1 MIKNDNTSKKYMEEN
16 FMQGKSWNE
25 RMRALLEKR
34 KWDMKDW
41 RRAIKRDQR
50 ALENL
55 IDIDTTGLPQETL
68 DRLYENTK
76 EAKLDKKMLRFEQP
90 VMIAVWAHKGG
101 TGKSTTVANMSYEL
115 SVMGYNVLVID
126 TDSQSD
132 VSSVLYPKYLQEPNV
147 NFYEAFSIRDDF
159 AADGYVR
166 STEYD
171 GLDIVPGSE
180 KCEALEG
187 IMSMMEERLRDKIWP
202 KCLKRIREENYYD
215 FILVDM
221 DKTAGVMNKSILAQA
236 DYVLSPIEAASF
248 SMKSLIPIMTQIEEM
263 QGKGAKIKI
272 LGVFFN
278 KVDMRKK
285 KSFAESVELV
295 ERLGE
300 GKALQTYIKL
310 DSNVEGSQK
319 EYLPLGYYNRS
330 CTASKQT
337 IELTKEVLGRIAA
350 DLEVV

>member
-1 MIKNDNTSKKYMEEN
+1 
-16 FMQGKSWNE
+16 MQGKSWNDK
-25 RMRALLEKR
+25 MRALLEKR

-41 RRAIKRDQR
+41 RRAVKQDQR

-55 IDIDTTGLPQETL
+55 ISVDTTGLPQEIL
-68 DRLYENTK
+68 ENLYESTK
-76 EAKLDKKMLRFEQP
+76 EAKVDKKMLRFKQP

-101 TGKSTTVANMSYEL
+101 TGKSTTVANVSYEL
-115 SVMGYNVLVID
+115 SLMGYNVLVID

-132 VSSVLYPKYLQEPNV
+132 VSCVLYPRYVQDPDV

-159 AADGYVR
+159 VSDGYVK
-166 STEYD
+166 TTDYN
-171 GLDIVPGSE
+171 GLDIIPGSE

-187 IMSMMEERLRDKIWP
+187 SMCMMEERLRDKIWP
-202 KCLKRIREENYYD
+202 KCLRGIREENYYD

-248 SMKSLIPIMTQIEEM
+248 STKSLVPIITQIEEL
-263 QGKGAKIKI
+263 QEKGAKLKM

-285 KSFAESVELV
+285 RSFAESMDLV
-295 ERLGE
+295 DKLGE
-300 GKALQTYIKL
+300 GKVLQTYIKL

-330 CTASKQT
+330 CTACKQT
-337 IELTKEVLGRIAA
+337 IELTKEILERIAK